1 MQDELLLGGEQ
12 RKTASTGSINS
23 PTAASGWSR
32 GTPPALLA
40 RPAQKSERL
49 QCLDACRGLNVAL
62 MILVDNIGINHAFQG
77 SAKRGRKNMSIAK
90 TPGRYMDF
98 SLLLP
103 DLPRRFFA
111 SAALRPQDSSLK
123 KSQTRI

>member
-1 MQDELLLGGEQ
+1 MELPRRVSLYRPELTALRHTKMKDELLLGGEQ

-49 QCLDACRGLNVAL
+49 QCSMRAA
-62 MILVDNIGINHAFQG
+62 G
-77 SAKRGRKNMSIAK
+77 STSRS
-90 TPGRYMDF
+90 
-98 SLLLP
+98 
-103 DLPRRFFA
+103 
-111 SAALRPQDSSLK
+111 
-123 KSQTRI
+123 

>member
-1 MQDELLLGGEQ
+1 MELPRYTSCPRPELTALRHTKMKDELLLGGEQ

-62 MILVDNIGINHAFQG
+62 MILVD
-77 SAKRGRKNMSIAK
+77 SIFLFLA
-90 TPGRYMDF
+90 GGN
-98 SLLLP
+98 L
-103 DLPRRFFA
+103 A
-111 SAALRPQDSSLK
+111 Q
-123 KSQTRI
+123 

>member
-1 MQDELLLGGEQ
+1 MKDELLLGGEQ

-62 MILVDNIGINHAFQG
+62 MTLAGIK
-77 SAKRGRKNMSIAK
+77 SRS
-90 TPGRYMDF
+90 
-98 SLLLP
+98 
-103 DLPRRFFA
+103 PRIDEKAQVYPLQKHR
-111 SAALRPQDSSLK
+111 
-123 KSQTRI
+123 

>member
-62 MILVDNIGINHAFQG
+62 MILVDNIGG
-77 SAKRGRKNMSIAK
+77 WC
-90 TPGRYMDF
+90 
-98 SLLLP
+98 
-103 DLPRRFFA
+103 
-111 SAALRPQDSSLK
+111 AALLCSFPLPPPPALPPRLS
-123 KSQTRI
+123 R

>member
-62 MILVDNIGINHAFQG
+62 MILVDNIGG
-77 SAKRGRKNMSIAK
+77 WC
-90 TPGRYMDF
+90 
-98 SLLLP
+98 
-103 DLPRRFFA
+103 
-111 SAALRPQDSSLK
+111 AALLCLSPLPPPPLCLPVSL
-123 KSQTRI
+123 R